1 MITRRRARRRHS
13 SVTHWLRLG
22 RFVACSDV
30 PTTSRVVRVLARLG
44 EGDADAGTDRQV
56 RVVDAREW
64 PGARVSSPR
73 RRGRRERAREVG
85 HVARGGPTHM
95 PAPMPGVES
104 RERVSWC
111 HYSALRVT
119 RARFLVT
126 AVTQIRD
133 RLRRACDGSQNLMR
147 ALRPERRPRLILFV
161 LTNIITGQKDFM
173 ESTFGAGVRCG
184 YRESMRAHCSRVS
197 RVATRHPMAA
207 LGATLVVTHAD
218 LRYEVVK

>member
-1 MITRRRARRRHS
+1 
-13 SVTHWLRLG
+13 
-22 RFVACSDV
+22 
-30 PTTSRVVRVLARLG
+30 
-44 EGDADAGTDRQV
+44 
-56 RVVDAREW
+56 
-64 PGARVSSPR
+64 
-73 RRGRRERAREVG
+73 
-85 HVARGGPTHM
+85 M
-95 PAPMPGVES
+95 PAPTARFASSMRAGVARRSSLLTATTWAS
-104 RERVSWC
+104 RAGSGSWSRRPWGTHTYARADARGRVARTSLWC

-147 ALRPERRPRLILFV
+147 ALRPERCPRLILFV
-161 LTNIITGQKDFM
+161 LTYIIHGQKDFM
-173 ESTFGAGVRCG
+173 VSTFGAGVRCG